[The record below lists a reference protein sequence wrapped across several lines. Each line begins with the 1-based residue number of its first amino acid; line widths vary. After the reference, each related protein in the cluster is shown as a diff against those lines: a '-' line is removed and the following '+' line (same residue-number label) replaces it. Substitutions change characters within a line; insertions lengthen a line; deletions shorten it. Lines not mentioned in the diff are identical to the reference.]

1 MSQFDRL
8 LSSLPVSKDK
18 MVGMG
23 MQHFIS
29 EMEPDDVK
37 FVVHPNGFSIQVK
50 TSEEKVQAATEFW
63 QNSIEQ
69 NMGD

>member
-1 MSQFDRL
+1 
-8 LSSLPVSKDK
+8 
-18 MVGMG
+18 